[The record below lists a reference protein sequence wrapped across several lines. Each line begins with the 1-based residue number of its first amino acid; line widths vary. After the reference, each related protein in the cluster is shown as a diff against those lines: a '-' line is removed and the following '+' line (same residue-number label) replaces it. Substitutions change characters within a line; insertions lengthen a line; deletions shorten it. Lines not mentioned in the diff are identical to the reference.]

1 MVMIQDNSW
10 EQSILKTKCKSW
22 CFYSNCSN
30 NDRCTS
36 TCLCIL
42 LSGDGKF
49 DFLVSWLV
57 FLHIEDK
64 NTLLERCFN
73 SLKPGGKM

>member
-1 MVMIQDNSW
+1 MVFLFQLFKHDI
-10 EQSILKTKCKSW
+10 
-22 CFYSNCSN
+22 
-30 NDRCTS
+30 CTS
-36 TCLCIL
+36 TCHSVL